1 MAGFIGVPVFA
12 VCCGLVAQTPAPD
25 PGHLGLRQAIQIA
38 LQNNLQVELAEQ
50 ARVQTTS
57 GVLSSE
63 GAFDWNLA
71 ASLQVQ
77 RLELGSSTPIAPGYP
92 PVAYAET
99 TYTRG
104 GAQGAP
110 VLDLARAFA
119 WGGSLDLNY
128 GPSYGAYRASQV
140 DAGGHPIPGTGAGN
154 PVPYTGTLTATYTQ
168 NLLQGFGREI
178 ATAPLT
184 IARKN
189 ALGADF
195 TFRQALI
202 SLVSGTEGAYWN
214 LVYAQRFLESKR
226 TALELARK
234 LLDENSLRLK
244 IGTMARLDV
253 ISAQAGLAQAKQDM
267 ITAQAQ
273 LDNAKDTLVRAL
285 YPNADR
291 PAGALVAVDTPDLPH
306 IQLKEAEAVKMALE
320 RRVELQA
327 ARVGKE
333 VAQLQ
338 KQVADDKTRP
348 TLAAFAQYDGN
359 ANTYAGIGPVNSDLA
374 AARYPGYTLGV
385 KFAMP
390 LENRAARGSQQAA
403 RAALRTTELKLR
415 DQELTITLEVRTA
428 VRNVAATEEA
438 VKAAGETRAF
448 QQQAL
453 EAEQTK
459 FKNGISTN
467 FIVLQDMTLLDN
479 ARIAEVKAQ
488 VDYANAVTA
497 LEVAVGNLL
506 DARQLQ
512 IK

>member
-1 MAGFIGVPVFA
+1 MAGITGIATFA
-12 VCCGLVAQTPAPD
+12 VCFGLVAQAPAPD
-25 PGHLGLRQAIQIA
+25 PSRLGLRQAIQIA
-38 LQNNLQVELAEQ
+38 LQNNLQVELAQQ

-57 GVLSSE
+57 GVLTSE

-71 ASLQVQ
+71 ASFQVQ
-77 RLELGSSTPIAPGYP
+77 RQELGSSSPIAPGYP
-92 PVAYAET
+92 PLAYAET

-104 GAQGAP
+104 GAQQGP
-110 VLDLARAFA
+110 MLDLARAFS
-119 WGGSLDLNY
+119 WGGNLDVNY
-128 GPSYGAYRASQV
+128 APSYTAYRGSQLDAS
-140 DAGGHPIPGTGAGN
+140 GNPMPGTGFGN

-168 NLLQGFGREI
+168 NLLQGFGRDV
-178 ATAPLT
+178 AMAPLV

-195 TFRQALI
+195 TFQQAII

-226 TALELARK
+226 TALELAQK

-253 ISAQAGLAQAKQDM
+253 ISARAGLAQAKQDM

-291 PAGALVAVDTPDLPH
+291 PAGDLVAVDAPDLPH
-306 IQLKEAEAVKMALE
+306 IQLNEAEAVKMALA

-327 ARVGKE
+327 ARLGKE

-338 KQVADDKTRP
+338 KRVADDKTRP

-359 ANTYAGIGPVNSDLA
+359 ANTYSGLGPVNGDLA
-374 AARYPGYTLGV
+374 AARYPGYTVGV
-385 KFAMP
+385 KFTLP
-390 LENRAARGSQQAA
+390 LENRVARGGQQSA

-415 DQELTITLEVRTA
+415 DQELNITLDVRTA
-428 VRNVAATEEA
+428 VRNVAAAEEA
-438 VKAAGETRAF
+438 VKAAGETRSF
-448 QQQAL
+448 QQQTL

-467 FIVLQDMTLLDN
+467 FIVLQDMTNLDN
-479 ARIAEVKAQ
+479 ARTAEAQ
-488 VDYANAVTA
+488 AQLQYVNAVTT
-497 LEVAVGNLL
+497 LETAVGNLL
-506 DARQLQ
+506 EARQLQ
-512 IK
+512 VK